1 MSEEHARS
9 EPNRLAGESSPYL
22 LLHQHNPVDW
32 YPWGPEALARA
43 KDEERPIFLS
53 VGYSTCYW
61 CHVMERESFSNAAT
75 ARLMNESFVNIKVDR
90 EERPDLDEI
99 YMTATQVLA
108 GQGGWPN
115 SVFLTPDLEPYFAG
129 TYFPPADAHG
139 RPGFPTVLRTMRDA
153 WKERRADVRE
163 QAASVVGAIRH
174 YLEDRGEPAAGVPG
188 QEAALGALGDLEKR
202 FDPVWGGFGGAPK
215 FPSPSNLLLL
225 LELAD
230 EHPRAAEMLAATL
243 DRMARGGI
251 YDQLGG
257 GFHRYATDR
266 EWKVPHFEKMLYDNA
281 WLLEVY
287 ARQAARTGD
296 EAAERVVRETA
307 EFVRRELT
315 GPEGAFWSALDAET
329 DGHEGSFYVWTREE
343 LNEVLGEEHAAF
355 LAPLYGFDV
364 APFFEGSHY
373 VLHLP
378 GDLEEQAARRQTT
391 AAALLAEMTP
401 LRDRLLAARA
411 ERPPLATDDKVL
423 ADWNGMAISGLAVAG
438 RLLHDAGLVERG
450 ARAARFVLEEM
461 RGPDGTLLHAWRA
474 GRGAVPALLNDY
486 ACMTRGLLALH
497 DATGEDSWLDA
508 ARELT
513 EEQIE
518 RLADSEAGG
527 FFVAAESADV
537 LVRSKEIFDG
547 AVPGANSLALLN
559 LVRLAELTGEPRWRD
574 LAADGLRAFGSIAET
589 HGSATPTLAVAAL
602 KYDRLPADE
611 GERGHAA
618 DETGESVVRATLQT
632 DLDEAGNG
640 EFTVRLE
647 VADGWHIYAADPGD
661 EGVLGTA
668 IEAAGVERIEI
679 EMPAGEPWQP
689 SPEQPPIRVYQGA
702 LELHGLVFGAG
713 DGAGVDV
720 RFQACDDRRC
730 LAPGRVWLAF

>member
-1 MSEEHARS
+1 
-9 EPNRLAGESSPYL
+9 
-22 LLHQHNPVDW
+22 
-32 YPWGPEALARA
+32 
-43 KDEERPIFLS
+43 
-53 VGYSTCYW
+53 
-61 CHVMERESFSNAAT
+61 MERESFSNPAT

-139 RPGFPTVLRTMRDA
+139 RPGFPTVLATMRDA
-153 WKERRADVRE
+153 WSERRADVRE

-174 YLEDRGEPAAGVPG
+174 YLEDRGEAAPGVPG
-188 QEAALGALGDLEKR
+188 PETASATLRDLEKR
-202 FDPVWGGFGGAPK
+202 FDPTWGGFGGAPK

-230 EHPRAAEMLAATL
+230 EEPRAAEMLAATL
-243 DRMARGGI
+243 DQMARGGI

-281 WLLEVY
+281 WLLEIY

-296 EAAERVVRETA
+296 EAAARVVRETA

-343 LNEVLGEEHAAF
+343 LSAALGEEDAAF

-364 APFFEGSHY
+364 APFFEGSRY

-378 GDLEEQAARRQTT
+378 GTLAEQAARRQTT
-391 AAALLAEMTP
+391 EAALLGDLAP

-411 ERPPLATDDKVL
+411 ERPALATDDKVL
-423 ADWNGMAISGLAVAG
+423 ADWNGMAITGLAVAG
-438 RLLHDAGLVERG
+438 RLLDDAELVER
-450 ARAARFVLEEM
+450 AAKAARFVLAEM
-461 RGPDGTLLHAWRA
+461 RAPDGTLLHAWRA

-486 ACMTRGLLALH
+486 ACMTRGLLALF
-497 DATGEDSWLDA
+497 DATEESSWLDA
-508 ARELT
+508 ARRLT

-518 RLADSEAGG
+518 RLADPAAGG

-547 AVPGANSLALLN
+547 AVPSANSLALLN

-574 LAADGLRAFGSIAET
+574 LAEAGLRAFGSIAET

-602 KYDRLPADE
+602 GYGRLPAAG
-611 GERGHAA
+611 GERGPRGRRDGRRGRSRDLAV
-618 DETGESVVRATLQT
+618 EPRRRGSWRAHG
-632 DLDEAGNG
+632 A
-640 EFTVRLE
+640 
-647 VADGWHIYAADPGD
+647 PGD
-661 EGVLGTA
+661 
-668 IEAAGVERIEI
+668 R
-679 EMPAGEPWQP
+679 
-689 SPEQPPIRVYQGA
+689 
-702 LELHGLVFGAG
+702 
-713 DGAGVDV
+713 
-720 RFQACDDRRC
+720 
-730 LAPGRVWLAF
+730 